1 MQNSRIFLV
10 FPLPFLFFLSFVF
23 FLKAGRGGG
32 GGHECGEKV
41 SNEHGLLLDIT
52 FV

>member
-10 FPLPFLFFLSFVF
+10 FPLPFLSFFLSFF
-23 FLKAGRGGG
+23 SLRRGEGGG
-32 GGHECGEKV
+32 EGHECEKV